1 MPEPEPTSD
10 SRMDRRA
17 VRGALRHA
25 RVVRR
30 RRVIALGAAALAV
43 AILIAAGV
51 WIAGTARER
60 SATTSRALP
69 VGVQAQPAA
78 PTGTA
83 AGSGAASGAKSAT
96 SDRVAQPGE
105 PAPPVRGSSAV
116 RVPAEDSPERAK
128 LLAAAQLHLGTT
140 SKLKVHQLYTDGAWA
155 VGEIERGRGRRLFV
169 AWRCEVPDGWIAY
182 WSEDAG
188 DAELDRLLSVDR
200 RIACG
205 VPARV
210 AWP

>member
-25 RVVRR
+25 RVARR
-30 RRVIALGAAALAV
+30 RRAIALGAAALAV
-43 AILIAAGV
+43 AILIATGV
-51 WIAGTARER
+51 WVAGAAREQ
-60 SATTSRALP
+60 STATPRALP
-69 VGVQAQPAA
+69 VGGQAQPTALA
-78 PTGTA
+78 GTA
-83 AGSGAASGAKSAT
+83 PGSGAGSDAKQTASDGI
-96 SDRVAQPGE
+96 AQPGE

-116 RVPAEDSPERAK
+116 RVPAEDSPERAR

-140 SKLKVHQLYTDGAWA
+140 SKLKVRQLYTDGAWA

-182 WSEDAG
+182 WSEDAS
-188 DAELDRLLSVDR
+188 DAELDRLLSADR
-200 RIACG
+200 RISCG

-210 AWP
+210 MWP

>member
-25 RVVRR
+25 RVARR
-30 RRVIALGAAALAV
+30 RRAIALGAAALAV

-51 WIAGTARER
+51 WVAGAAREQ
-60 SATTSRALP
+60 SAATPRALP
-69 VGVQAQPAA
+69 VGAQAQPAPQTA
-78 PTGTA
+78 AA
-83 AGSGAASGAKSAT
+83 AGSGTASGAKSTA
-96 SDRVAQPGE
+96 SDRVARPGE

-140 SKLKVHQLYTDGAWA
+140 SRLKVHQLYTDGAWA
-155 VGEIERGRGRRLFV
+155 VGEIERGRNRRLFV

-182 WSEDAG
+182 WSQDAK
-188 DAELDRLLSVDR
+188 DAELDGLLSVDR

-205 VPARV
+205 VPARLR
-210 AWP
+210 WP